1 MRTSINWSKVRTTLD
16 NEVLNVG
23 GLEASSA
30 SIDFGS
36 VSTGNTEYYDLV
48 LTNTPDSPLIVAEA
62 LVEGD
67 LAVIDTIT
75 SLPAQLDPDFSEI
88 VTLSFTPTDDGDY
101 IGTFS
106 LPWPIP
112 RSQSLH

>member
-1 MRTSINWSKVRTTLD
+1 MRLTSILFPMVLIGCGLDQLVEESETTLD

-48 LTNTPDSPLIVAEA
+48 LTNTQTA
-62 LVEGD
+62 
-67 LAVIDTIT
+67 
-75 SLPAQLDPDFSEI
+75 
-88 VTLSFTPTDDGDY
+88 
-101 IGTFS
+101 
-106 LPWPIP
+106 
-112 RSQSLH
+112 R